1 MTDAAETSDA
11 ILAAAAELMDGTG
24 FDDISYRRLGELVG
38 VSERTVYRH
47 FPTRSHLLAELAAW
61 LENQHFPAAAFTTW
75 EQFGQAVGKRFRAF
89 DAAPSYAFVA
99 ARAGTISPVGND
111 YASFFTRAVGAL
123 LEDSAPQLNVRDA
136 RRTAAALCH
145 FSSAQYW
152 AQCRTVFGMD
162 AEEITLAFRR
172 TAAQVLAGFQP
183 GTLPDGVVSVFTG
196 KEVSR
201 ERPPELVSPS

>member
-1 MTDAAETSDA
+1 MTDAAETSEA
-11 ILAAAAELMDGTG
+11 ILAATAELLDGTG

-47 FPTRSHLLAELAAW
+47 FPTRSHLLAELASW

-75 EQFGQAVGKRFRAF
+75 EQFDQAVAERFRAF
-89 DAAPSYAFVA
+89 DAAPSYAFVV
-99 ARAGTISPVGND
+99 ARAGTISPVVND

-123 LEDSAPQLNVRDA
+123 LEDSAPRLNVRDA

-152 AQCRTVFGMD
+152 AHCRTVFGMS
-162 AEEITLAFRR
+162 AEELILAFRR
-172 TAAQVLAGFQP
+172 SAAQILAGFHP
-183 GTLPDGVVSVFTG
+183 GTLPSGVVAVFDG
-196 KEVSR
+196 NAASHD
-201 ERPPELVSPS
+201 RPPELVSRS